1 MHAKKVPKK
10 EEQETAYSTDDRRMP
25 VFIGAGL
32 YQPRMFPEGCP
43 SFGKLQMKL
52 FRLVSSDTGGR

>member
-1 MHAKKVPKK
+1 VPKK

-52 FRLVSSDTGGR
+52 FRLVSSDAGGR